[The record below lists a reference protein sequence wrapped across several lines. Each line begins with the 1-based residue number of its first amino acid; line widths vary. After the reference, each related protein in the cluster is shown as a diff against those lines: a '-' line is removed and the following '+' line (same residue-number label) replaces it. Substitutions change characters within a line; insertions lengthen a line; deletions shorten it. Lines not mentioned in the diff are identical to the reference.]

1 MHLCDSS
8 TQVLCHGW
16 IFSSDVYLF
25 ISHFPSWNSK
35 EGLFLCPL
43 SLPFLSHYFI
53 FCSSSFW
60 EGISNDKLIAISVLY
75 NKHFAFLLQWG
86 FLILTLHFLI
96 LPLHFLVLIHL
107 AHFHKLYPLIVKI
120 VLCLIED
127 NSCFLNLL
135 FWFHSEKW
143 CASFFQFSGS
153 YVALF

>member
-1 MHLCDSS
+1 MYIWL
-8 TQVLCHGW
+8 LL
-16 IFSSDVYLF
+16 IFPLERVRKVF
-25 ISHFPSWNSK
+25 
-35 EGLFLCPL
+35 FLCPL
-43 SLPFLSHYFI
+43 SLPFRSHYFI

-60 EGISNDKLIAISVLY
+60 EGISNDKHITVSVLY
-75 NKHFAFLLQWG
+75 NKHFIFLLWWG
-86 FLILTLHFLI
+86 FLIVILHFLI
-96 LPLHFLVLIHL
+96 LYLHFLVLIYL

-135 FWFHSEKW
+135 FWFHSKKW